1 MLVMQRN
8 SDVLYQE
15 KRIRASV
22 QTLKFSL
29 KCMLVFFL
37 NPLQNLQK
45 KLGILSN
52 ILKHFKGKKGAYN

>member
-29 KCMLVFFL
+29 KCMLVFF
-37 NPLQNLQK
+37 
-45 KLGILSN
+45 
-52 ILKHFKGKKGAYN
+52 FKPSPKPTEKVRYFKQYFKTF